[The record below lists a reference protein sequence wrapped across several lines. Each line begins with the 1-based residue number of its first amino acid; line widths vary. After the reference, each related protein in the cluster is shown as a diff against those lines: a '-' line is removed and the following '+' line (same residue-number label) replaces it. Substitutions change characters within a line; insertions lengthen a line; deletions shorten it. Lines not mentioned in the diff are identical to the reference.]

1 MGQES
6 AGSGLK
12 IEWLPLASANRF
24 EQLDYIAQ
32 DNPLAAIDQDERIE
46 HQIDMLLQH
55 PQMGRP
61 GRKKGTRELVISRT
75 PFVAVYRIQADT
87 IQILRLLHSSQQWL
101 NIADIEFSPPSAAI
115 KPKPVDFS

>member
-46 HQIDMLLQH
+46 RQIDMLLQH
-55 PQMGRP
+55 PDGAP
-61 GRKKGTRELVISRT
+61 RT
-75 PFVAVYRIQADT
+75 QERHPRAG
-87 IQILRLLHSSQQWL
+87 
-101 NIADIEFSPPSAAI
+101 N
-115 KPKPVDFS
+115 

>member
-1 MGQES
+1 MRT
-6 AGSGLK
+6 
-12 IEWLPLASANRF
+12 IEWLPQASINRF

-75 PFVAVYRIQADT
+75 PFIVVYRAKGARIE
-87 IQILRLLHSSQQWL
+87 IIRLLHGAQQW
-101 NIADIEFSPPSAAI
+101 P
-115 KPKPVDFS
+115 

>member
-24 EQLDYIAQ
+24 EQLVYIAQ

-46 HQIDMLLQH
+46 RQIDMLLQH

-61 GRKKGTRELVISRT
+61 GRKKGTRDLVISRT
-75 PFVAVYRIQADT
+75 PFIVVYRAKGARSEI
-87 IQILRLLHSSQQWL
+87 IRLLHGAQQW
-101 NIADIEFSPPSAAI
+101 P
-115 KPKPVDFS
+115 